1 MHTRIRTGDS
11 LIASLCREIDRA
23 RQRGRQLQSC
33 MLRCQDPGL
42 FTRLRLELEQ
52 LQRRRQTVAD
62 CARAWRHQGVGD
74 PLALAFLQE
83 LCRRP
88 WA

>member
-1 MHTRIRTGDS
+1 MHTSVRTGDS
-11 LIASLCREIDRA
+11 LLASLCREIDRI

-33 MLRCQDPGL
+33 MRRCQDPGL

-62 CARAWRHQGVGD
+62 CACAWRNQGVGD
-74 PLALAFLQE
+74 PLAVAFLVE

-88 WA
+88 LA